1 MVAAVDGR
9 VAHIDERRTHVSA
22 EVQAIEAFFRRR
34 FGRDALYLPSG
45 RLGRASSHAV
55 MTTNLYGIPDRVR

>member
-9 VAHIDERRTHVSA
+9 VARIDEQGTHVSA

-34 FGRDALYLPSG
+34 FGRGALYLPSA
-45 RLGRASSHAV
+45 RLG
-55 MTTNLYGIPDRVR
+55 LYLVFREWLRPGDRFA